1 METTSMLISV
11 RFLSLPNRSNQIIPI
26 RDGKSAAII
35 MATKVIEH
43 ILNMSLVFKREK
55 KSVLMSVLELIM
67 IKDSVSVVTNF
78 FEVAEQ

>member
-1 METTSMLISV
+1 
-11 RFLSLPNRSNQIIPI
+11 
-26 RDGKSAAII
+26 